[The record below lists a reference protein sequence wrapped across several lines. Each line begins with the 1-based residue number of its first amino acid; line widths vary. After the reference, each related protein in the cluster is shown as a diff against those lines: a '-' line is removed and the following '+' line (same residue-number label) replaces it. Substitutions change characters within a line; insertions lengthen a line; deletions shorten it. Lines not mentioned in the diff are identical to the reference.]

1 MALATRSPSRS
12 PAADQRTGMLAMILA
27 MALLPVGDAISKTLT
42 GVASPLEVTAWRA
55 LAQAAFFVPVALA
68 FRRHIHGPVLSWP
81 ALVSALLILTVTLSL
96 VTAFQSMPIA
106 TAIAIFFVEPLLLTL
121 LAGPFLGE
129 VPGPRRYAAVAV
141 GLVGALIVIRPNFVT
156 FGPVVLL
163 PVLGA
168 LAYAVNMIVMRRAT
182 RRQSPLGFQFGAS
195 LLAGAVMLAALLL
208 PGLTPAAAGAAL
220 PGWVLPLVILAG
232 ALATLAFGLIT
243 FAFSR
248 AEASILAPFQY
259 LEIVGAVLVGLV
271 FFGELPDALTLLGAA
286 IILASGAYV
295 FHREHKNR
303 VEAASAPARDR

>member
-1 MALATRSPSRS
+1 
-12 PAADQRTGMLAMILA
+12 
-27 MALLPVGDAISKTLT
+27 
-42 GVASPLEVTAWRA
+42 
-55 LAQAAFFVPVALA
+55 
-68 FRRHIHGPVLSWP
+68 
-81 ALVSALLILTVTLSL
+81 
-96 VTAFQSMPIA
+96 
-106 TAIAIFFVEPLLLTL
+106 
-121 LAGPFLGE
+121 
-129 VPGPRRYAAVAV
+129 
-141 GLVGALIVIRPNFVT
+141 
-156 FGPVVLL
+156 VVLL